1 MATQR
6 AEHELASP
14 RGVEAV
20 KASLVAAAAELLAV
34 QPASQV
40 SGRAIARRAR
50 VNYGLIHQY
59 FGSKEKIFKEVFLQL
74 SERATAQARN
84 EHEANWWSDPTLFS
98 TDTDL
103 WRIVA
108 NLVID
113 PELMESMEWQFPLIR
128 AIAAGIAQQHPDW
141 DDREVRAHTAAL
153 GATLIGW
160 GLLQPI
166 FQRGLELD
174 DDELA
179 HIRDRALTI
188 ASGSR
193 SSGESQR

>member
-1 MATQR
+1 MATPK
-6 AEHELASP
+6 AEHDIAPP

-20 KASLVAAAAELLAV
+20 KASLVTAATELLAA

-40 SGRAIARRAR
+40 SGRAIARRAH

-59 FGSKEKIFKEVFLQL
+59 FGTKEKIFREVFLQL
-74 SERATAQARN
+74 SDRATAQARN
-84 EHEANWWSDPTLFS
+84 EHEADWWSDPTLFS
-98 TDTDL
+98 TDADL

-108 NLVID
+108 NLVVD
-113 PELMESMEWQFPLIR
+113 PDLMESMEWEFPLIR
-128 AIAAGIAQQHPDW
+128 AITAGIAQQHPDW
-141 DDREVRAHTAAL
+141 DDREVRAHTAAF

-174 DDELA
+174 AEELA
-179 HIRDRALTI
+179 GIRDRALTI
-188 ASGSR
+188 ASGSS
-193 SSGESQR
+193 SSGKRDG